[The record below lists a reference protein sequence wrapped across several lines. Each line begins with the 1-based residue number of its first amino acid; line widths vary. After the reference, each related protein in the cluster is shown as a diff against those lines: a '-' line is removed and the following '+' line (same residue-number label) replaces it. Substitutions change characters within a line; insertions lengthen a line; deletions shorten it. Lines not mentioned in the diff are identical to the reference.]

1 MLLCGLF
8 FCNTYIS
15 LLQIVNA
22 PWYTIRVL
30 FHYLLC
36 INAHYFYLFW
46 LHKGI
51 ACRRKVQRYLSSK
64 LKTLDEAEE
73 FFNIDYFEGQQLADI
88 SSISSTPVKGSA
100 STQGNVSECLSPVF
114 HQSPSPVR
122 DQDFATGDLI
132 RVMSDGFSKMTK
144 LQCVQ
149 FLSFLFSMYLFCDIG
164 VDGNFVPKDFIK
176 LAGCSLKNLQ
186 AVGLGNTLYFLV
198 QSIGQLRS
206 DGTGPRM
213 PQDCM
218 PFGLIQHNLESF
230 AKENSANLHPI
241 DHYAEW
247 QTTMF
252 AHFGHK

>member
-1 MLLCGLF
+1 MP
-8 FCNTYIS
+8 I
-15 LLQIVNA
+15 I
-22 PWYTIRVL
+22 
-30 FHYLLC
+30 
-36 INAHYFYLFW
+36 FYLFW
-46 LHKGI
+46 LHKGT

-114 HQSPSPVR
+114 HQSPSPVG

-132 RVMSDGFSKMTK
+132 RVMSDGFFKMTK
-144 LQCVQ
+144 LQRVQ

-213 PQDCM
+213 PLDRM
-218 PFGLIQHNLESF
+218 PFGLIHHNLEFFCQRKFSKF
-230 AKENSANLHPI
+230 AS
-241 DHYAEW
+241 Y
-247 QTTMF
+247 
-252 AHFGHK
+252 